1 MFLVVSIFLFEFAFS
16 TNRSWYKKI
25 VLVLLLTNL
34 LLTFSRGSMISV
46 MFFYIVRYTYNH
58 NILQNIKQYLKIM
71 IIMTLVVL
79 IIILYV
85 PWIENFMKTMVIRA
99 DTGTAGRIDV
109 WLMGLNVASHN
120 IINGIGSFT

>member
-1 MFLVVSIFLFEFAFS
+1 MIDLAIIACIYNIVSNLSILTSGFAGVSSSYEIKLCSFFVNRNQFGMFLVVSIFLFEFAFS

-71 IIMTLVVL
+71 IIMT
-79 IIILYV
+79 
-85 PWIENFMKTMVIRA
+85 
-99 DTGTAGRIDV
+99 
-109 WLMGLNVASHN
+109 WL
-120 IINGIGSFT
+120 F